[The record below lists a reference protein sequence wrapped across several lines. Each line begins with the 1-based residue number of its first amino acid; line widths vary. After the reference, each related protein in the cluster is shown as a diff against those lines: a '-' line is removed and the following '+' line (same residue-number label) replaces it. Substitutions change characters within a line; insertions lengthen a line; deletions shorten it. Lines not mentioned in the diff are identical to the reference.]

1 MMMKLR
7 AMGPVMGHSDLI
19 RTLQTLPPDKQAEV
33 ADFVDYLA
41 ARFATPLP
49 QQQPN
54 GDWDESSFT
63 EFLIAQA
70 ATATDSENVN
80 YSLADLKERW

>member
-1 MMMKLR
+1 
-7 AMGPVMGHSDLI
+7 MGPVMGHSDLI

-33 ADFVDYLA
+33 VNFIEYLA
-41 ARFATPLP
+41 ARFATPVT

-54 GDWDESSFT
+54 ADWDEASFA
-63 EFLIAQA
+63 EFSIAQA
-70 ATATDSENVN
+70 ATVTDSENVN